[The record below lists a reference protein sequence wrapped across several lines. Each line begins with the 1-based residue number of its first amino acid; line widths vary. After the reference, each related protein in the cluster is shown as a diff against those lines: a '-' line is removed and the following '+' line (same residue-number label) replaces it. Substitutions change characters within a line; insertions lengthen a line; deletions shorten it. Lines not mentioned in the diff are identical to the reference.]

1 MSPLLRVALLTVLVA
16 GPLPAQERTAPVV
29 LRAPAS
35 AWALGLGNGFT
46 AARGTSDLLF
56 YNPSSLALGGG
67 VAASVQ
73 RWEGASTAVSLSHA
87 LTATGWGIGVGARY
101 LDYGAFEGVV
111 PHPAELV
118 GRGPRLGS
126 SLAATVGVSRV
137 IKGIRTGV
145 AVSVVEERWPA
156 DREHLATVDA
166 GLGRDV
172 GRFSLGLAV
181 RNIGPARTLDASGF
195 ETPLRVSLGALLRP
209 RPIGVFFDAA
219 AIAELAVDR
228 EGRVDGSAG
237 GEVTWV
243 PLDGWAIAA
252 RLGFR
257 TVEEVGALGARPF
270 TAGLGVSLDRF
281 SLDYALDPQRGG
293 KVAHRVGVRMR

>member
-1 MSPLLRVALLTVLVA
+1 MRPVLRVALLMVLVA
-16 GPLPAQERTAPVV
+16 GSLLAQERTAPVV
-29 LRAPAS
+29 LRVPAS

-67 VAASVQ
+67 IAASVQ

-101 LDYGAFEGVV
+101 LDYGGFAGVV

-118 GRGPRLGS
+118 GRGPQPGS

-156 DREHLATVDA
+156 DRDHSATVDA

-172 GRFSLGLAV
+172 GTFSLGLAV
-181 RNIGPARTLDASGF
+181 RNIGPDRTLEVTGF
-195 ETPLRVSLGALLRP
+195 ETPLQVSAGVLLRP

-219 AIAELAVDR
+219 AIAEVVVDR
-228 EGRVDGSAG
+228 EGRVDGSVG
-237 GEVTWV
+237 GEVSWV
-243 PLDGWAIAA
+243 PLEGWAVAA
-252 RLGFR
+252 RLGLR

-270 TAGLGVSLDRF
+270 TAGLGISLDRF

-293 KVAHRVGVRMR
+293 AVAHRVGVRMR